1 MERKSLQLTAEQWEH
16 LQDLAGTHEALSR
29 GGPTTGQPTWRVLV
43 RMIAD
48 GELLLLTREAL
59 AEGMKAIEGIKTLAA
74 EAETVAVRRVVYKSP
89 P

>member
-1 MERKSLQLTAEQWEH
+1 MQRKSLQLTAEQWEH
-16 LQDLAGTHEALSR
+16 LQDLAGTHEALAR
-29 GGPTTGQPTWRVLV
+29 GGPRTGEPTWRVLI

-59 AEGMKAIEGIKTLAA
+59 AEGMRAIEGIKTLADTE
-74 EAETVAVRRVVYKSP
+74 EAEQPERTVYKSP